1 MVSPVTV
8 HSFPPIE
15 PPQARVLIL
24 GSMPGVAS
32 LNARQYY
39 AHPRNAFWPI
49 MSALFGASPELPYQE
64 RVAILQAQGIAVW
77 DVLASCE
84 RPGSLD
90 SAISTTSMIPN
101 NFGEFMARHSHVRHL
116 FFNGGTAEQSFRRHV
131 LHQLDADRL
140 VLQRLPSTSPAH
152 AALSMAQKLEAWRT
166 VKNAV
171 QT

>member
-1 MVSPVTV
+1 MTAAATV

-32 LNARQYY
+32 LNAHQYY

-49 MSALFGASPELPYQE
+49 MSALFGAGPDLPYDE
-64 RVAILQAQGIAVW
+64 RVAVLQAHGIAVW

-90 SAISTTSMIPN
+90 AAITKTSMVPN
-101 NFGEFMARHSHVRHL
+101 NFEDFLAHHPQVRHI
-116 FFNGGTAEQSFRRHV
+116 FFNGGTAEQSFRRQV
-131 LHQLDADRL
+131 LPKLDADRL

-152 AALSMAQKLEAWRT
+152 AALSLTQKLAAWSA
-166 VKNAV
+166 VKVAL